1 VSDKLLLHLFLLEH
15 PLEVPSEGIE
25 IFRQGLVK
33 KISSE
38 RGNRKKETDKHSHSE
53 QFLKLTFAQKK
64 KAIQVV
70 LKTIDEKLFGKEEV
84 AEKEQMSSV
93 EEEDSN

>member
-1 VSDKLLLHLFLLEH
+1 LSDRLLLHLFLLEH

-25 IFRQGLVK
+25 IFRHGLVK

-53 QFLKLTFAQKK
+53 EFLKLTFEQKK
-64 KAIQVV
+64 KAVLVV
-70 LKTIDEKLFGKEEV
+70 LKTIEEKLFGKEEV
-84 AEKEQMSSV
+84 AEKEQVSSV
-93 EEEDSN
+93 EEDSN